1 VREIDLTIARRVNP
15 LRLWRAL
22 LIWFV
27 TSVVLALA
35 SSSLAEVWS
44 WLDIILVVLVF
55 VAWPLVLI
63 VLSVRSAVG
72 GHQTG
77 WLVALG
83 IPLVLGGF
91 FMAANT
97 IDKASVYIH
106 FLARKGVY
114 DRLVAEGRAG
124 RLNAAADQKSDLL
137 RGQKYGVR
145 YYVYPTKPFH
155 IEFVWIETDDMSEG
169 IGFDSASQGLPGTQP
184 GFPEALGDGY
194 RHSRAV
200 F

>member
-1 VREIDLTIARRVNP
+1 MAIARRVNP
-15 LRLWRAL
+15 LGLWRAP

-35 SSSLAEVWS
+35 SSSLAEVS
-44 WLDIILVVLVF
+44 LWLDVTLVVLVF
-55 VAWPLVLI
+55 GAWPLVLI
-63 VLSVRSAVG
+63 VLGVRRAVG
-72 GHQTG
+72 GHRTG

-106 FLARKGVY
+106 FLVRKGVY

-124 RLNAAADQKSDLL
+124 RLDAAADPSRDLL
-137 RGQKYGVR
+137 RGQKDGVR
-145 YYVYPTKPFH
+145 YYLYPKGPFH
-155 IEFVWIETDDMSEG
+155 IEFVWIETNDMSEG
-169 IGFDSASQGLPGTQP
+169 IGFDSASQGVPGTQL